1 MARRD
6 SQEPVP
12 PNGPQEYRI
21 EIYPASNVF
30 KADHHIRL
38 TIATA
43 DTPATMTP
51 VPDLLNELGGTLRL
65 LRGPQYPS
73 YVQLPLIPG

>member
-30 KADHHIRL
+30 EADHRIRL

-43 DTPATMTP
+43 DTPATMTRFRTCSTSSA
-51 VPDLLNELGGTLRL
+51 GRCGCSAGRSTR
-65 LRGPQYPS
+65 RTFS
-73 YVQLPLIPG
+73 SR